1 MFIRIFALA
10 TLLAAVGCGASPL
23 RRIAHPEATDVPPR
37 IEAMV
42 DLGALP
48 PASSGE
54 LSREASDEVFTP
66 GEYAAVLGPGL
77 ARADARVTVAGQAL
91 PVAGFV
97 EGGLLV
103 RMPRGLSPRA
113 RQTLEVVT
121 PAGRAQQSFHYA
133 SHVVVSDVSG
143 NHLRF
148 MRMSPE
154 AEKLFDDTYDL
165 ELTRVRAHA
174 FSPDG
179 GLVYAVQAHAEQFA
193 LATVHIAAAEHPAV
207 VGTLSLTVKGVP
219 QELVAAPTRGQLW
232 LLTATELVTLDVSNA
247 TKPREIGRLALPEGT
262 PESLAVLAEGGF
274 AAVLEREKNLVWLF
288 DMQGPAPQLAQA
300 LQLPPEGTARASLGL
315 LADRTDAR
323 RLWVLQGRSLSRLSG
338 RTGSAAGKLSGS
350 LDRAKAAIGWGQA
363 PSTPEPEPEAKP
375 EPEVPTRVLGLT
387 LGSALALDKEL
398 PLPPA
403 FLPLFLR
410 ASSDGRLLVSGIT
423 SDAARLQG
431 FGESGA
437 DLKGVSSLLLG
448 STQFGRVVAIDP
460 SGQREPETLIQGMAM
475 YFDIDQLPDGQLVCS
490 TMRIG
495 VSLGGIGIDWRIEAP
510 RLDAVKV
517 RTLAWTFV
525 LPPYVS
531 PPVSVQ

>member
-1 MFIRIFALA
+1 MLIRTFIVAI
-10 TLLAAVGCGASPL
+10 LLVAAGCGAAPL
-23 RRIAHPEATDVPPR
+23 RRVAHPEAADVPPR

-48 PASSGE
+48 PSGSGE

-66 GEYAAVLGPGL
+66 GEFAAVLGPGL
-77 ARADARVTVAGQAL
+77 ARADTRVSVAGQAL
-91 PVAGFV
+91 PVAGFL

-103 RMPRGLSPRA
+103 RMPRGLSPRTM
-113 RQTLEVVT
+113 QTLEVVT
-121 PAGRAQQSFHYA
+121 PVGRARQGFKYA

-148 MRMSPE
+148 MRMSPD
-154 AEKLFDDTYDL
+154 AEKLFDETFDV

-179 GLVYAVQAHAEQFA
+179 GLVHAVQAHADNYA
-193 LATVHIAAAEHPAV
+193 LATVHVAAAEHPALL
-207 VGTLSLTVKGVP
+207 GTLPLSLAGVP

-232 LLTATELVTLDVSNA
+232 LLTSKELVVFDVTTP
-247 TKPREIGRLALPEGT
+247 TKPREIGRTFLAGGT
-262 PESLAVLAEGGF
+262 PESLALLAEGAF
-274 AAVLEREKNLVWLF
+274 AAVLEREHNAVWLF
-288 DMQGPAPQLAQA
+288 DMRAAPTLSQT
-300 LQLPPEGTARASLGL
+300 LQLPPEGTPRASLGL
-315 LADRTDAR
+315 LADRTDHR

-338 RTGSAAGKLSGS
+338 RSRSVMGALSGS
-350 LDRAKAAIGWGQA
+350 LDRAKQAIGWGQA
-363 PSTPEPEPEAKP
+363 PSEPAPQEPEPRGAEA
-375 EPEVPTRVLGLT
+375 PTRVLGLT
-387 LGSALALDKEL
+387 LGTTLAVDREL
-398 PLPPA
+398 PLPPS

-423 SDAARLQG
+423 SDAARLEG

-437 DLKGVSSLLLG
+437 DLKGVTSLLLG

-475 YFDIDQLPDGQLVCS
+475 YFDIDQLPDGQLICS

-495 VSLGGIGIDWRIEAP
+495 ASLRGVGVDWRIEAP

-531 PPVSVQ
+531 PPVSLQ